1 MGFEARAWPA
11 NGGTAGDV
19 ISSYGVRTTNGK
31 FGAEQNTDDV
41 IKRVLWDFTYS
52 DLPDGASDALGLD
65 HVIPANS
72 TIVSAKL
79 IIDTAFA
86 STSTTTDMLIGL
98 VRATDGTTEIDLD
111 GLITA
116 AQATQTTIGVVGA
129 VIDGASGTPGA
140 LVGKLSD
147 ATYDGV
153 LTVTT
158 SAADLTAGAGR
169 IIVEYILNS

>member
-1 MGFEARAWPA
+1 MGYEARSWPA

-19 ISSYGVRTTNGK
+19 IVSYGVRTTNGK
-31 FGAEQNTDDV
+31 FGAEQNTDDI
-41 IKRVLWDFTYS
+41 IKRVLWDFSYN

-79 IIDTAFA
+79 FIDSAFT
-86 STSTTTDMLIGL
+86 STSTTTDLDIGL
-98 VRATDGTTEIDLD
+98 YRATDGTTAISAN

-116 AQATQTTIGVVGA
+116 ANATQTTIATAGN
-129 VIDGASGTPGA
+129 VITGTGA
-140 LVGKLSD
+140 LVGALSD
-147 ATYDGV
+147 ATYDAV
-153 LTVTT
+153 LVVTPT
-158 SAADLTAGAGR
+158 AADLLTGTGR

>member
-19 ISSYGVRTTNGK
+19 LTSYGVRTTNGK
-31 FGAEQNTDDV
+31 FGAEQNTDDI
-41 IKRVLWDFTYS
+41 IKRVMWDFVYS

-65 HVIPANS
+65 HIIPANS

-79 IIDTAFA
+79 FIDTAFT
-86 STSTTTDMLIGL
+86 STSTTTDLDIGL
-98 VRATDGTTEIDLD
+98 NRATDGTTAIDAD

-116 AQATQTTIGVVGA
+116 ANATQTTIATAGNVITGTGDLVGA
-129 VIDGASGTPGA
+129 
-140 LVGKLSD
+140 LSN

-153 LTVTT
+153 LVVTPT
-158 SAADLTAGAGR
+158 ANDLLTGAGR
-169 IIVEYILNS
+169 IVVEYILNS